1 MTTCAGGYLVA
12 TPGDLFESEDGLVDV
27 QVSCV
32 PTDNMYSM
40 TGTALYTAPRLRA
53 VGVGVSGMIL
63 DMEPP

>member
-27 QVSCV
+27 QISCV
-32 PTDNMYSM
+32 PTDDMYRM
-40 TGTALYTAPRLRA
+40 TGIALYTMLRLRA

-63 DMEPP
+63 DVEAP